1 LTAGRNFIDTALAYG
16 DGKSEELVGQ
26 AVKASSRKV
35 YVATK
40 VPPKNRRWPAQPGIG
55 IEEVFPHDYVI
66 EATETSLRNLGM
78 EQVDL
83 QQLHVWNPD
92 WLGQDEWQRAF
103 ETIKAKG
110 YARFVGISINDHQPD
125 SALGIIETGLID
137 TVQVIYNVFDQAPE
151 ARLFPACIEHNIGVL
166 ARVPF
171 DEGGLT
177 GRIDET
183 TEFPDGDFR
192 AFYFRGAR
200 KKQSAD
206 KADSIL
212 KDLGRSGRSEMA
224 SAALLFCLSHPAVST
239 VIPGMRSLSSVQAN
253 LAASDAGVL
262 STEDLAVL
270 HSHAWDRN
278 FYL

>member
-1 LTAGRNFIDTALAYG
+1 
-16 DGKSEELVGQ
+16 
-26 AVKASSRKV
+26 
-35 YVATK
+35 
-40 VPPKNRRWPAQPGIG
+40 
-55 IEEVFPHDYVI
+55 
-66 EATETSLRNLGM
+66 M
-78 EQVDL
+78 
-83 QQLHVWNPD
+83 
-92 WLGQDEWQRAF
+92 
-103 ETIKAKG
+103 
-110 YARFVGISINDHQPD
+110 
-125 SALGIIETGLID
+125 
-137 TVQVIYNVFDQAPE
+137 FDQAPE

-192 AFYFRGAR
+192 AFYFRGDR
-200 KKQSAD
+200 KKQIAD
-206 KADSIL
+206 KVDSIL

-224 SAALLFCLSHPAVST
+224 SAALRFCLSHPAVST